1 MIDFIITNKLGEGY
15 FTVNGN
21 RGTSCDSVLD
31 LFLRG
36 TKASATALPILT
48 KWKAEAD
55 EAAARCE
62 AAWERFA
69 NDNPE
74 LDYI

>member
-1 MIDFIITNKLGEGY
+1 MIDFISTKQGEGY
-15 FTVNGN
+15 FTVNGK
-21 RGTSCDSVLD
+21 RGTSCDCVLD

-36 TKASATALPILT
+36 TKTSANALPILS
-48 KWKAEAD
+48 KWKAKAD
-55 EAAARCE
+55 AEAARCE

-74 LDYI
+74 LTYL

>member
-1 MIDFIITNKLGEGY
+1 MIDFISTKQGEGY

-21 RGTSCDSVLD
+21 RGFSCDCVLN

-36 TKASATALPILT
+36 TKASATALPILS
-48 KWKAEAD
+48 KWKAKAD
-55 EAAARCE
+55 AEAARAE

-69 NDNPE
+69 DTH
-74 LDYI
+74 